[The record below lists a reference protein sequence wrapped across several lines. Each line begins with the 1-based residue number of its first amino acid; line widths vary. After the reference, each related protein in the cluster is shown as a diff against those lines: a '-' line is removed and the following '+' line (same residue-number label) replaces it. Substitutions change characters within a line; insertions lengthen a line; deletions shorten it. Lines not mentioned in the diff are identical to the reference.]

1 MIIYTINYPIKLS
14 DCFEVPPDKNIWNGD
29 YKGKP
34 DRERVAFNKLLIP
47 TTDYAKKYCTYGL
60 YLMFFTNFKKYHVG
74 IACKN
79 VKRPEGILKRLKKHR
94 AKATAT
100 NTSNVAYTNEK
111 NDGWKVLAKERYN
124 SFGTNDQLQDCYLVT
139 INIENHEKLFRNNEK
154 HKLQFIEKILSNKK
168 HPKIEEII
176 SLLPTSTKKSL
187 QNEDWRSFNKTNTKA
202 VEEHDHK
209 FLIKKISHQKINED
223 A

>member
-60 YLMFFTNFKKYHVG
+60 YLMFFF
-74 IACKN
+74 
-79 VKRPEGILKRLKKHR
+79 R